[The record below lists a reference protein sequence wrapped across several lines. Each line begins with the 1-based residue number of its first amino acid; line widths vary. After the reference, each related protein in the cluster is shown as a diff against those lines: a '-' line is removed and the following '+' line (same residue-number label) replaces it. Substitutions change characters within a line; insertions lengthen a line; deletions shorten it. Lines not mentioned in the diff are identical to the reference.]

1 MIYLD
6 SNSRRFCRDAINCV
20 ENYEKAVNDKSKTW
34 VLHHRLEL
42 TIDGLF
48 ALSRDD
54 LKRMGMYYHRPAFE
68 LIFLDKS
75 QHMRMH
81 MRALNP
87 NRLASVRYKKSIK
100 MMGNK
105 NPLGIIRDE
114 AYRDKFR
121 GDKNPAKRP
130 EVREKISKRLKELFA
145 NESH

>member
-6 SNSRRFCRDAINCV
+6 SSSRRFCRDSIDRI
-20 ENYEKAVNDKSKTW
+20 ENYDRAVEDKSKTW

-42 TIDGLF
+42 TIDGQF
-48 ALSRDD
+48 ALSRND
-54 LKRMGMYYHRPAFE
+54 LIRMGMYYHRPAFE

-105 NPLGIIRDE
+105 NPLGVIRDE

-130 EVREKISKRLKELFA
+130 EVREKISKRLKEVLA